1 MASDH
6 KDIIRQKVW
15 PRLREVAYPDSRF
28 HYDFS
33 SFIAD
38 FQGSD
43 DAVEA
48 LTQQPCYLDAKLVFV
63 TPDNCLEK
71 LRYRAL
77 QDGKKVLVTTYAIR
91 RGFYLL
97 DPHIIDTET
106 KRSQSCLLDAMEQ
119 PGVGRRISLAEIK
132 ELKLEIDMLVT
143 GTGAINPAG
152 IRFGKGHGF
161 FDLEWA
167 MLFTIGLVNPKTPC
181 VAIVHDCQVLDEV
194 LTPEEFD
201 TVCDLVI
208 TPSRIIRVGKSCIV
222 QKPICGILWER
233 LQPDMLNNIPPL
245 RELQR
250 MHLTAGS
257 LGPAQ

>member
-1 MASDH
+1 MATDH
-6 KDIIRQKVW
+6 KDLIRQRVW

-38 FQGSD
+38 FEGSD

-48 LTQQPCYLDAKLVFV
+48 LTQQSCYLEAKVVFV

-97 DPHIIDTET
+97 DPWIIDTDA
-106 KRSQSCLLDAMEQ
+106 KRSHSCLLDAMEQ
-119 PGVGRRISLAEIK
+119 PGLGRKISLAELR
-132 ELKLEIDMLVT
+132 EQRLEIDMLVT
-143 GTGAINPAG
+143 GTGAINRAG

-167 MLFTIGLVNPKTPC
+167 MLFMIGVVKVKTPC
-181 VAIVHDCQVLDEV
+181 VAIVHDCQVLEEA
-194 LTPEEFD
+194 LIPEEFD
-201 TVCDLVI
+201 TVCDVII
-208 TPSRIIRVGKSCIV
+208 TPSQIIQVGNSHAV
-222 QKPICGILWER
+222 QKPRCGILWER
-233 LQPDMLNNIPPL
+233 LQLNMLNDIPPL
-245 RELQR
+245 RELRR
-250 MHLTAGS
+250 MNLTAVNDDPRS
-257 LGPAQ
+257 